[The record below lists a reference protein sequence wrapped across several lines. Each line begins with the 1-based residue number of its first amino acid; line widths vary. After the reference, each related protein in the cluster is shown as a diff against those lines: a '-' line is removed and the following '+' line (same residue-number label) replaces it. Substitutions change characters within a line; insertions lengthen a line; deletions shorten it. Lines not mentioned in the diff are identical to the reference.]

1 MSQTPEINRYSK
13 TFTQDPTQP
22 AAQAM
27 LYGIGLTKADMDK
40 AQVGIASM
48 GYDGNTCNMH
58 LNDLAQIVKDGV
70 WKNDMVGLTF
80 GTIGV
85 SDGMSNGTDGMRY
98 SLVSRDVIADSIET
112 ICGGQYYDGL
122 ITIPGCDKN
131 MPGSIMAMGRLNR
144 PSIMVYGGSIHSGKY
159 KGASLNI
166 VSAFEALG
174 QKLAGNLEEEDFQG
188 VIKNACPGAGA
199 CGGMYTANT
208 MASAIEA
215 LGMSLPYS
223 SSHPATSQE
232 KKNECLEAGKYIRI
246 LLERNILPADIMTDK
261 AFHNAIV
268 TVMVLGGST
277 NAVLHL
283 IAIAK
288 SVGLNLKLADFQKVS
303 DSTPV
308 LGDLK
313 PSGTYLMEDLHEIG
327 GVPAVLKYLLK
338 VGLIHGDCLTVTG
351 KTIAEN
357 VADAADLNFETQKI
371 IFPIENPIK
380 ATGHLQMLYGNL
392 ATKGSVAKISGK
404 EGEKFT
410 GPARVFDGEKALMA
424 GIQSGR
430 LKSGDVVVIRQV
442 GPKGAPGMPE
452 MLKPTS
458 LIIGAGL
465 GKSVALIT
473 DGRFSGGTHGFVVGH
488 ITPEAWDGGNI
499 ALVHDD
505 DLITIDA
512 VNNTINVHLTDE
524 QLATR
529 RAAWTQ
535 LPPPVTKGVL
545 YKYIKQVSDASE
557 GCVTDAYT
565 D

>member
-1 MSQTPEINRYSK
+1 MSETTELNRYSK
-13 TFTQDPTQP
+13 VFTQDSTQ
-22 AAQAM
+22 AGAQAM
-27 LYGIGLTKADMDK
+27 LYGIGLTTADMQK

-58 LNDLAQIVKDGV
+58 LNDLAKLVKEGV

-80 GTIGV
+80 NTIGV
-85 SDGMSNGTDGMRY
+85 SDGMSNGTDGMRF

-112 ICGGQYYDGL
+112 ICGGQYYDAVIAL
-122 ITIPGCDKN
+122 PGCDKN

-144 PSIMVYGGSIHSGKY
+144 PAIMVYGGSIHSGKY
-159 KGASLNI
+159 KGKSLNI

-174 QKLAGNLEEEDFQG
+174 EKMAGKLSEEDYQG
-188 VIKNACPGAGA
+188 IIRHTCPGAGA

-223 SSHPATSQE
+223 SSYPALSEE
-232 KKNECLEAGKYIRI
+232 KKTECLRAGEAIKV
-246 LLERNILPADIMTDK
+246 LLERNILPSQIMTEQ

-283 IAIAK
+283 IAMAK
-288 SVGLNLKLADFQKVS
+288 SVGLSLKLENFQEIS
-303 DSTPV
+303 DKTPV
-308 LGDLK
+308 LADLK
-313 PSGTYLMEDLHEIG
+313 PSGQYLMEDVHEIG
-327 GVPAVLKYLLK
+327 GIPAVLKYLLK
-338 VGLIHGDCLTVTG
+338 EGLVYGDCLTVTG
-351 KTIAEN
+351 KTLAEN
-357 VADAADLNFETQKI
+357 VAGAVDLNFETQQVI
-371 IFPIENPIK
+371 RPVHQAIK
-380 ATGHLQMLYGNL
+380 PTGHLQMLYGNL
-392 ATKGSVAKISGK
+392 AQLGAVAKITGK
-404 EGEKFT
+404 EGERFE
-410 GPARVFDGEKALMA
+410 GPARVFDGEQQLIA

-430 LKSGDVVVIRQV
+430 VHQGDVVVIREV

-458 LIIGAGL
+458 AIIGAGL

-488 ITPEAWDGGNI
+488 ITPESWDGGNI
-499 ALVHDD
+499 ALIKDN
-505 DLITIDA
+505 DLIVIDA
-512 VNNTINVHLTDE
+512 INNTINVMLSDE
-524 QLATR
+524 ELAQR
-529 RAAWTQ
+529 RASWKQ
-535 LPPPVTKGVL
+535 LPPPVRSGVL
-545 YKYIKQVSDASE
+545 YKYLKQVSNASE